1 MNYTARREHL
11 QIIRSI
17 SALLG
22 PSYDPLLQISPVLS
36 IKAGRMDTALLGE
49 LVTHSDFVKLLADI
63 QIKIPTCT
71 WGIEMPGFSGIDLY
85 I

>member
-1 MNYTARREHL
+1 MFTDHMDFISLCYTARREHL

-36 IKAGRMDTALLGE
+36 IYLRGT
-49 LVTHSDFVKLLADI
+49 
-63 QIKIPTCT
+63 
-71 WGIEMPGFSGIDLY
+71 
-85 I
+85 